1 MSIQYESLLDQ
12 IINDVVEAIERE
24 QTSLYWD
31 ESVDEVIEEYVYS
44 QMQTEDHLEVLKHA
58 KPHDEWQVYCTDM
71 TDPVL
76 VYEAM
81 CRVALR
87 IQVIERMK
95 TEHSSLIADD

>member
-58 KPHDEWQVYCTDM
+58 
-71 TDPVL
+71 
-76 VYEAM
+76 
-81 CRVALR
+81 
-87 IQVIERMK
+87 
-95 TEHSSLIADD
+95 